1 MVESGSA
8 NARWA
13 ETLSR
18 WAIPDDLV
26 AVAPE
31 PPYFFD
37 PRVFIDAADEAARRG
52 EDTPSDE
59 VARDA
64 LPVGGVVLDVGVGA
78 GAASLRLGAAR
89 VIGVDPSPAML
100 DAFTKRAS
108 RLAVEATAI
117 KGAWP
122 DVAADT
128 PRADVAVCH
137 HVAYNVADLAGFAT
151 ALGQHA
157 ERRVVIE
164 LTAVHPMTWLSPYW
178 KALHGIVQPDRPVA
192 ADATEV
198 LVELGVEVHQRQ
210 WRRPVQMIGESG
222 AEQVARIARR
232 LCLAPS
238 RHDELR
244 TLLRGTPP
252 PSERD
257 VVTLWWDAA
266 DGHH

>member
-13 ETLSR
+13 EMLSG
-18 WAIPDDLV
+18 WAIPDGLV
-26 AVAPE
+26 AIAPE
-31 PPYFFD
+31 SPYFFD

-52 EDTPSDE
+52 ADTPSDE

-100 DAFTKRAS
+100 AAFTERAS

-117 KGAWP
+117 NGTWP

-137 HVAYNVADLAGFAT
+137 HVAYNVADLAGFST

-157 ERRVVIE
+157 ARRVVIE
-164 LTAVHPMTWLSPYW
+164 LTAVHPMAWLSPYW

-192 ADATEV
+192 ADATDV
-198 LVELGVEVHQRQ
+198 LVELGVEVHQRR
-210 WRRPVQMIGESG
+210 WRRPLQMIGESG
-222 AEQVARIARR
+222 AERIARIARR
-232 LCLAPS
+232 LCLAPD

-244 TLLRGTPP
+244 TLLRRTPP